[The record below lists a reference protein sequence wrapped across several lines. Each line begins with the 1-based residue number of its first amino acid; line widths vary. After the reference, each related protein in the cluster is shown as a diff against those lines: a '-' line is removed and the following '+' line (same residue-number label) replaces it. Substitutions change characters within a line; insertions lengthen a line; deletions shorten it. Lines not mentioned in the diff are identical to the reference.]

1 MPTPFRYLSQE
12 EQVALAAAALG
23 RALAGFKSYRATL
36 KTRRLLDSVV
46 PPHAQTAWDR
56 LCFIR
61 ALETLLGQVVLD
73 DLGRPWLVLW
83 VRKDSHD
90 RTTVALRRLDG
101 VEAREEVVQR
111 DRGNHS

>member
-1 MPTPFRYLSQE
+1 MPPTPFRYLSQE
-12 EQVALAAAALG
+12 EQLALAVVALG

-46 PPHAQTAWDR
+46 PPYAQTAWDR

-61 ALETLLGQVVLD
+61 VLERLLGQVVVD

-101 VEAREEVVQR
+101 VSGEWNSQL
-111 DRGNHS
+111 